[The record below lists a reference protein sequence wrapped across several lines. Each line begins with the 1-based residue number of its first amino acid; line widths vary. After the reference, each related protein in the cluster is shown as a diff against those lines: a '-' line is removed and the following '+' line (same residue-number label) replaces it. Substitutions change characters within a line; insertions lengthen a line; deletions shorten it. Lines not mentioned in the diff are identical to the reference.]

1 MQKTTQTLQQQ
12 LQNFRFV
19 KMQQALLG
27 EKSVEDAMKEAQAK
41 IDPIVAEDPLPDL
54 STGGGVA
61 DDVNK

>member
-1 MQKTTQTLQQQ
+1 MACCRRPFVTTNEALYTG
-12 LQNFRFV
+12 V
-19 KMQQALLG
+19 QQALLG

-54 STGGGVA
+54 TTGGGVA

>member
-1 MQKTTQTLQQQ
+1 
-12 LQNFRFV
+12 
-19 KMQQALLG
+19 
-27 EKSVEDAMKEAQAK
+27 MKEAQAK